1 MKRRIALCVM
11 PMMSMFCTPVLAAS
25 NYDLLYDAT
34 ELLDSDYC
42 EKVGEEK
49 LPALSKKYET
59 QMRVDIV
66 RDLEGNSIDEY
77 AQIFYEQYEYGYGDT
92 KDGILL
98 MLYLTEDDTGL
109 AFEEYYLLSGGT
121 HVDEL
126 YNLALR
132 MDSNMNAWLNAD
144 AWSGTIDDDN
154 IVFEEI
160 MQAYM
165 DTAEAYF
172 ANAQPYASAPAVTS
186 QEAYADPEL
195 DLVSDSAAILTQA
208 EAAALEEKAQK
219 ISETYK
225 CNVYI
230 VTVDDYS
237 VYGNSVYE
245 AAKTI
250 YQTYHLG
257 YGTEK
262 DGIMLLLSMNDRDY
276 SLVAFGYGNTA
287 FTDYGKDKLEEE
299 FLDDLG
305 DNEWA
310 EGFSDYLDKSAEM
323 LKSARAGKPL
333 DVGSNP
339 MIQILGI
346 VFNLILGAGV
356 AFFASFLLKST
367 MNSVHEQEEAQAYV
381 TEGGVS
387 FTRRDDRYLYSN
399 ERRERIQSDNNNSSS
414 GGTSVDNDGFSGSS
428 GKF

>member
-1 MKRRIALCVM
+1 MKRKIALCVM
-11 PMMSMFCTPVLAAS
+11 LMMSMFCTPVLAAS
-25 NYDLLYDAT
+25 DYDLLYDAT

-49 LPALSKKYET
+49 LPALSKKYKT
-59 QMRVDIV
+59 QIRVDIV
-66 RDLEGNSIDEY
+66 RDLEGNTIDQY

-154 IVFEEI
+154 LVFEEI
-160 MQAYM
+160 MEAYM
-165 DTAEAYF
+165 HTAEAYF
-172 ANAQPYASAPAVTS
+172 ANAQPYASVSAET
-186 QEAYADPEL
+186 EAYADPEL

-208 EAAALEEKAQK
+208 EAATLEEKAQK

-237 VYGNSVYE
+237 AYGNSVYE

-262 DGIMLLLSMNDRDY
+262 DGVMLLLSMNDRDY
-276 SLVAFGYGNTA
+276 SLIAFGYGNTA
-287 FTDYGKDKLEEE
+287 FTDYGKEQLEEE

-323 LKSARAGKPL
+323 LKTARAGKPL

-339 MIQILGI
+339 MIQIVGF

-356 AFFASFLLKST
+356 AFLASHLLKST
-367 MNSVHEQEEAQAYV
+367 MNSVHEKEEAEAYV

-387 FTRRDDRYLYSN
+387 FRRRDDRYLYSN
-399 ERRERIQSDNNNSSS
+399 ESRRLIKKDSGSSS
-414 GGTSVDNDGFSGSS
+414 GGTSVDSDGFSGSS